1 MCGIAG
7 IFSLMRD
14 APLPDWATAEVQ
26 RMIQLIG
33 HRGPDELR
41 YFAAERAALATARLS
56 VIDIVHGHQPMP
68 DQTGRYWIAYNG
80 EVYNYPELRAV
91 LIQRGHA
98 FRTESD
104 TEVVL
109 KAWIEWGPEA
119 LARFDGGFAF
129 AIYDRERQTF
139 HLARDRAG
147 KRPLFYIKNRGTVAF
162 ASEMKAFFA
171 CDGFA
176 FEWDPDQLAS
186 IFTIWT
192 PIGDQTGFRGVMQV
206 PAGSVLSIEA
216 GDISVKPCVDLP
228 RRPTAA
234 PSLAEATDTVRG
246 LLDESVRKRLRSDV
260 EVAVF
265 VSGGLDSTIV
275 TKLARDH
282 QPGRIRTYSVRFEDR
297 DFDETADQQEVV
309 SRYALENRAITIKS
323 DSIADHFEA
332 ALWHAEV
339 PQFRTAFVPMYLLA
353 QQVHADGIKVVL
365 SGEGA
370 DEVFFGYDIFKE
382 TVLRATWDGLDQAA
396 RRNRISS
403 LYPYLKHF
411 SAANVAPLE
420 ALFSRTSG
428 GADDAMYSHRIRF
441 DNSGLSRRL
450 VRSDRNGQDALA
462 DLANRNGIAELNPLR
477 RAQWLEWH
485 TLLQGYLLSTQS
497 DRMLFAHGVEPR
509 CPFLAPEVLDYVAGL
524 PEDMLLSPQFEE
536 KFLLKKAFANDVPA
550 RVLSKPK
557 WPYRAPDAA
566 SFIGTGDGHA
576 AAEWIDAALADGS
589 LKGIAPLDATI
600 AGRLRDKVLNAKG
613 ALSQSDNQAFI
624 FLLSLATLDDLFVR
638 RRGLERFGQSNRRV
652 HRVNGVADAAE
663 AGTP

>member
-1 MCGIAG
+1 MH
-7 IFSLMRD
+7 D
-14 APLPDWATAEVQ
+14 APLPDWASAEVQ

-41 YFAAERAALATARLS
+41 YFAAGRAALASARLS

-68 DQTGRYWIAYNG
+68 DPTGRYWIAYNG
-80 EVYNYPELRAV
+80 EVYNYPELRAI

-119 LARFDGGFAF
+119 ISRFDGGFAF
-129 AIYDRERQTF
+129 AIYDRERQSL

-147 KRPLFYIKNRGTVAF
+147 KRPLFYIRNRGTVAF

-176 FEWDPDQLAS
+176 FDWDPDQLAS
-186 IFTIWT
+186 IFTVWT
-192 PIGDQTGFRGVMQV
+192 PVGEQTGFRGVMQV
-206 PAGSVLSIEA
+206 PAGSVLSVDGAEI
-216 GDISVKPCVDLP
+216 DVTPCVDLP
-228 RRPTAA
+228 KRTAA
-234 PSLAEATDTVRG
+234 TTSLAEAADTIRG

-282 QPGRIRTYSVRFEDR
+282 QPGRIRTYSVRFDDS

-309 SRYALENRAITIKS
+309 ARYALENRAVTIKPG
-323 DSIADHFEA
+323 SIADNFEA

-382 TVLRATWDGLDQAA
+382 TVLRASWDGLDPAT
-396 RRNRISS
+396 RRDRVSS

-411 SAANVAPLE
+411 SAANIAPLE

-428 GADDAMYSHRIRF
+428 GVDDLLYSHRIRLN
-441 DNSGLSRRL
+441 NSGLSRRL
-450 VRSDRNGQDALA
+450 VRSDLNSQSALA
-462 DLANRNGIAELNPLR
+462 DLAERSGIAGLKPLR

-509 CPFLAPEVLDYVAGL
+509 CPFLAPEVLEYVAGL
-524 PEDMLLSPQFEE
+524 PEDILLSPRFEE
-536 KFLLKKAFANDVPA
+536 KFLLKKAFADDVPA

-566 SFIGTGDGHA
+566 SFVGTGNGRA
-576 AAEWIDAALADGS
+576 AAEWIDAALADES
-589 LKGIAPLDATI
+589 LQDIAPLEAGI
-600 AGRLRDKVLNAKG
+600 AGRLRDKALNAKG
-613 ALSQSDNQAFI
+613 SLSQSDNQAFI
-624 FLLSLATLDDLFVR
+624 FLLSLAILNDLYIR
-638 RRGLERFGQSNRRV
+638 RRGLARFGQSSRRV
-652 HRVNGVADAAE
+652 HRVTGISDAAE
-663 AGTP
+663 AGAP

>member
-1 MCGIAG
+1 
-7 IFSLMRD
+7 MRD
-14 APLPDWATAEVQ
+14 APLPDWASAEVQ

-41 YFAAERAALATARLS
+41 YFAAGRAALATARLS

-68 DQTGRYWIAYNG
+68 DPTGRYWIAYNG
-80 EVYNYPELRAV
+80 EVYNYPELRAI

-119 LARFDGGFAF
+119 LSRFDGGFAF
-129 AIYDRERQTF
+129 AIYDRERQSL

-147 KRPLFYIKNRGTVAF
+147 KRPLFYIRNRGTIAF

-176 FEWDPDQLAS
+176 FDWDPDQLAS
-186 IFTIWT
+186 IFTVWT
-192 PIGDQTGFRGVMQV
+192 PVGEQTGFRGVMQV
-206 PAGSVLSIEA
+206 PAGSVLSVDEGEI
-216 GDISVKPCVDLP
+216 DVTPCVDLP
-228 RRPTAA
+228 ERTAA
-234 PSLAEATDTVRG
+234 TTSLAEAAETIRE

-282 QPGRIRTYSVRFEDR
+282 QPGRIRTYSVRFDNN
-297 DFDETADQQEVV
+297 DFDETTDQQEVV
-309 SRYALENRAITIKS
+309 ARYALENRAVTIKPGR
-323 DSIADHFEA
+323 IADHFEA

-382 TVLRATWDGLDQAA
+382 TVLRASWDGLDPAT
-396 RRNRISS
+396 RRDRVSS

-411 SAANVAPLE
+411 SAANIAPLE

-428 GADDAMYSHRIRF
+428 GVDDPLYSHRIRLE
-441 DNSGLSRRL
+441 NSGLSRRL
-450 VRSDRNGQDALA
+450 VRSNLNGQSALA
-462 DLANRNGIAELNPLR
+462 DLAERSGIACLNPLR

-509 CPFLAPEVLDYVAGL
+509 CPFLAPEVLEYVAGL
-524 PEDMLLSPQFEE
+524 PEDILLSPRFEE
-536 KFLLKKAFANDVPA
+536 KFLLKKAFADDVPA

-566 SFIGTGDGHA
+566 SFVGSGNGRA
-576 AAEWIDAALADGS
+576 VAEWIDAALADES
-589 LKGIAPLDATI
+589 LQDIAPLEAGI

-613 ALSQSDNQAFI
+613 VLSQSDNQAFI
-624 FLLSLATLDDLFVR
+624 FLLSLAILNDLYAR
-638 RRGLERFGQSNRRV
+638 RRGLARFGQSSRPV
-652 HRVNGVADAAE
+652 HRVTGVSDAAE
-663 AGTP
+663 AGAP